1 MKRPKWAESL
11 TRPNCDPGNP
21 AVVAYALRPEA
32 LRPHLSTGLR
42 LIRASL
48 WSAAKIAQWRI
59 SAAALGKYLAGER
72 QAVVQLS

>member
-32 LRPHLSTGLR
+32 LRPHLSMGLR
-42 LIRASL
+42 LIRVSL
-48 WSAAKIAQWRI
+48 WSAARIAQWRI
-59 SAAALGKYLAGER
+59 AAEAFVKYLVGER
-72 QAVVQLS
+72 RTLVHVS

>member
-32 LRPHLSTGLR
+32 LRPHLSMGLR
-42 LIRASL
+42 LMREPL
-48 WSAAKIAQWRI
+48 WSAAKIAQWLI
-59 SAAALGKYLAGER
+59 AAEALVKYLAGER
-72 QAVVQLS
+72 QALVQLS

>member
-32 LRPHLSTGLR
+32 LRPHLSMGLR
-42 LIRASL
+42 LIRVSL
-48 WSAAKIAQWRI
+48 WSAGKIAQWRI
-59 SAAALGKYLAGER
+59 AAAALGKYLAGER
-72 QAVVQLS
+72 QALVRLS